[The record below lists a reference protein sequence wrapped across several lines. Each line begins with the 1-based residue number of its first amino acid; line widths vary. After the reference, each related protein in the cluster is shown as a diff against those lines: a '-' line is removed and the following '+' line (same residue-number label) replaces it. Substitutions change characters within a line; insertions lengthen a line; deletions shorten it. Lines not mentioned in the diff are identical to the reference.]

1 MIKLSGHDCKAR
13 LPWRL
18 GLAAYFVIA
27 VVVAFYYLA
36 ARSSPHYDQRIEC
49 LDFHGRPTYTKRQV
63 QVSRDGFVFLVES
76 QDGKV
81 NDVVGGDCRVSS
93 DQN

>member
-1 MIKLSGHDCKAR
+1 MIKLSDHDCKAR

-18 GLAAYFVIA
+18 RLAEYFVFA
-27 VVVAFYYLA
+27 TVVAFCYLA

-49 LDFHGRPTYTKRQV
+49 LDFHGRPTYTKRHV
-63 QVSRDGFVFLVES
+63 QVSSDGFVFLVTS
-76 QDGKV
+76 QDGKIEDLV
-81 NDVVGGDCRVSS
+81 AGDCRVSS

>member
-1 MIKLSGHDCKAR
+1 MELNGHDCKAR
-13 LPWRL
+13 LPRRL
-18 GLAAYFVIA
+18 RLTAYFVIA
-27 VVVAFYYLA
+27 VVVAYWLA
-36 ARSSPHYDQRIEC
+36 ARPPPPHYDQRIEC
-49 LDFHGRPTYTKRQV
+49 LDFHGRPTYAKRQV

-81 NDVVGGDCRVSS
+81 NEVIGGDCRVSS